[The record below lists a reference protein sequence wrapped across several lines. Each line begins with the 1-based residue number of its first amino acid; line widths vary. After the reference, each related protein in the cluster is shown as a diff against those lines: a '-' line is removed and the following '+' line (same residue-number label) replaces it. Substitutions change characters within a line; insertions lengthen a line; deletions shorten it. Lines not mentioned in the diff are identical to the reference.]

1 MTSCPIATGRAP
13 RSIAVRHSTH
23 HLALLCRGTRPHLT
37 SLSSKYLTRAQMPSQ
52 ITTVLLRRRPT
63 RRRIVARRGAAR
75 FFVSGR
81 ELRLVVSTAGWLD
94 GHTRVHE
101 YRMSHDEFDH
111 GGRSRRHSDST
122 LIPKEGK
129 WLLLLRRPRPRRLLL
144 RRLPPRRLLLRRLP
158 PRRLLL
164 RRLPPRRL
172 LLRRLPPRRLPRSSY
187 FWPVCLRTDYGFME
201 GASAPSIFLW
211 CQTM

>member
-1 MTSCPIATGRAP
+1 MDPAP
-13 RSIAVRHSTH
+13 VLIVAHHSTH
-23 HLALLCRGTRPHLT
+23 HLAHRCRDTHPRRP
-37 SLSSKYLTRAQMPSQ
+37 SLSPKYLTRAQMPSQ

-63 RRRIVARRGAAR
+63 RMRIVARRGAAR

-101 YRMSHDEFDH
+101 YRVSHDEIDH

-129 WLLLLRRPRPRRLLL
+129 WLLLLRRLRPRRLSLRRLRPRRLLL
-144 RRLPPRRLLLRRLP
+144 RRLRLRRLRLRRLSLRRLRPRRLSLRRL
-158 PRRLLL
+158 R
-164 RRLPPRRL
+164 
-172 LLRRLPPRRLPRSSY
+172 PRSSY
-187 FWPVCLRTDYGFME
+187 FWLVRPLADYGLME
-201 GASAPSIFLW
+201 GASAPSINL
-211 CQTM
+211 CRHAR

>member
-1 MTSCPIATGRAP
+1 MDPAP
-13 RSIAVRHSTH
+13 VLIVAHHSTH
-23 HLALLCRGTRPHLT
+23 HLAHRCRDTHPRRP
-37 SLSSKYLTRAQMPSQ
+37 SLSPKYLTRAQMPSQ

-63 RRRIVARRGAAR
+63 RMRIVARRGAAR

-101 YRMSHDEFDH
+101 YRVSHDEIDH

-129 WLLLLRRPRPRRLLL
+129 WLLLLRRLRPRRLRPRRLL
-144 RRLPPRRLLLRRLP
+144 
-158 PRRLLL
+158 
-164 RRLPPRRL
+164 
-172 LLRRLPPRRLPRSSY
+172 PRSSSY
-187 FWPVCLRTDYGFME
+187 FVPSFE
-201 GASAPSIFLW
+201 GRERRGPLAPAFCYSCPRMTRSIGSSRSKRQGEFANSMRVKPWRSASARWRAAELRPN
-211 CQTM
+211 

>member
-1 MTSCPIATGRAP
+1 
-13 RSIAVRHSTH
+13 
-23 HLALLCRGTRPHLT
+23 
-37 SLSSKYLTRAQMPSQ
+37 MPSQ

-63 RRRIVARRGAAR
+63 RMRIVARRGAAR

-101 YRMSHDEFDH
+101 YRVSHDEIDH

-129 WLLLLRRPRPRRLLL
+129 WLLLLRRLRPRRLLPRRL
-144 RRLPPRRLLLRRLP
+144 RLRRLSPRRLRLRRPSLRRLRLRRLLPRRLPPRRLLLRRLR
-158 PRRLLL
+158 PRR
-164 RRLPPRRL
+164 P
-172 LLRRLPPRRLPRSSY
+172 PRSSY
-187 FWPVCLRTDYGFME
+187 FWSVRLLTNYGLME
-201 GASAPSIFLW
+201 GASAPSIFLS
-211 CQTM
+211 CQAM